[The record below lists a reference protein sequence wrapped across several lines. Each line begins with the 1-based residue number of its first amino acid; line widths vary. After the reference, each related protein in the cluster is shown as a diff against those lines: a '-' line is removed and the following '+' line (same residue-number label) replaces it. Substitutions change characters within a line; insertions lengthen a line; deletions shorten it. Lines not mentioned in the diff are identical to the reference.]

1 MFSQVTR
8 KIYGMESDIAA
19 ANSRI
24 SECENSIYHI
34 KSDNCT
40 NEPLWNRAIETTYKV
55 DELTSTVIELQ
66 SAVEEL
72 KASLELVSANLN
84 ELATSIGPKAEA
96 STVEPKVKTDLEIFE
111 QNDPF
116 ITPQYYLDA
125 REKDYWYWN
134 GED

>member
-8 KIYGMESDIAA
+8 KIYGMESDIAT

-24 SECENSIYHI
+24 SQCENSISRI
-34 KSDNCT
+34 KNDNCV
-40 NEPLWNRAIETTYKV
+40 NEPLWNRAVETTYKV
-55 DELTSTVIELQ
+55 DELESTVIELQ

-72 KASLELVSANLN
+72 RASLELVSANLN
-84 ELATSIGPKAEA
+84 ELTASIGPKAEV

-116 ITPQYYLDA
+116 ITPQYYLDE
-125 REKDYWYWN
+125 RERDYWYWN

>member
-1 MFSQVTR
+1 MFSQVTS

-24 SECENSIYHI
+24 SECENSISHI
-34 KSDNCT
+34 KYDNCI
-40 NEPLWNRAIETTYKV
+40 NKPLWNRAVETTYKV
-55 DELTSTVIELQ
+55 DELASTVIELQ

-72 KASLELVSANLN
+72 KISLELVSANLN
-84 ELATSIGPKAEA
+84 ELAASIGPRAEV